1 MLDVL
6 RHHELD
12 GVLATVVR
20 YFGGIKLGAG
30 GLVRA
35 YTDSVAQ
42 ALAGAVLVP
51 LVRQRS
57 LQCAVPYALEGLL
70 RREIASAGATL
81 VQVSHDRM
89 VHFSLTLPEPEA
101 AGFIARVDDA
111 AQGRAVWQQA

>member
-1 MLDVL
+1 
-6 RHHELD
+6 
-12 GVLATVVR
+12 
-20 YFGGIKLGAG
+20 
-30 GLVRA
+30 VRA